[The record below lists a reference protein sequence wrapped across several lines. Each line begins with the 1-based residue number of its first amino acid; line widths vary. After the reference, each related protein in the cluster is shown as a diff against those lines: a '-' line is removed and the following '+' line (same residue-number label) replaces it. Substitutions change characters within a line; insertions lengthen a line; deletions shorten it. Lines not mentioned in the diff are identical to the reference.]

1 MTFCLYKIRS
11 FICRR
16 DFDEN
21 IIDKVFKD
29 VSQRRSRII
38 LWGMLNFI
46 FINNCTTI
54 HDEISFQ

>member
-11 FICRR
+11 FIRRR

-21 IIDKVFKD
+21 IIDKLFED

-46 FINNCTTI
+46 FIN
-54 HDEISFQ
+54 D